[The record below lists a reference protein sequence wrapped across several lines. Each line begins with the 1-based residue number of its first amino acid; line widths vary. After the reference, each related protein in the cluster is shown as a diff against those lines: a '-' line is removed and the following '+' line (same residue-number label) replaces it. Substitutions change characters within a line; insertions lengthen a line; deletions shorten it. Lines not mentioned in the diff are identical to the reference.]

1 MNTNNIKSYAPKA
14 RTAFIDAMTKRAA
27 LFGIRE
33 SSIPAMGIA
42 PVEQMGDLALMDKVT
57 NP

>member
-1 MNTNNIKSYAPKA
+1 MNTSHIKSYAPKA
-14 RTAFIDAMTKRAA
+14 RTAFIAAMTKRAA

-42 PVEQMGDLALMDKVT
+42 PVEQRVIWY
-57 NP
+57 